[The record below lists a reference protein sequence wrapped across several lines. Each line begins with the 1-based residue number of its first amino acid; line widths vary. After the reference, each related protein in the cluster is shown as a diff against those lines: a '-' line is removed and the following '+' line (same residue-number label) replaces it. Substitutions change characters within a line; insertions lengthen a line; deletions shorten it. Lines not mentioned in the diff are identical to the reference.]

1 LRALRQ
7 IGQTSSRPPPSACW
21 VGSVGNGGQPSQAT
35 PSASWKREPY
45 GLLGQ
50 NIVTGLARGSG
61 HAGDEKRDRHP
72 FRVLEPGRE
81 VDDDFAVAVS
91 VAVHRALLS

>member
-1 LRALRQ
+1 LRA
-7 IGQTSSRPPPSACW
+7 SATGPT
-21 VGSVGNGGQPSQAT
+21 VAGDAFGD
-35 PSASWKREPY
+35 SWKREPY

-50 NIVTGLARGSG
+50 EHRDRLARGSG
-61 HAGDEKRDRHP
+61 RAGDEKRDRHP

-81 VDDDFAVAVS
+81 VADDFAVAVF